1 MAAEVGR
8 EVAGARVREEELL
21 GVDRAR
27 RVDPHIESRVGP
39 LGECLRHIVEY
50 VRDQFTGVEAAPPD
64 HALQRLERRALHVA
78 VHQVDGGEGQPRR
91 AGGIGERGVGGA
103 GLGGEGRGGGLH
115 GRVEPVL
122 QEKIAHVLPREREQ
136 HVIDE
141 RDRRGGALDVEE
153 DPPATE
159 DDHGAALPSPA
170 IHAGPMQSGS

>member
-1 MAAEVGR
+1 M
-8 EVAGARVREEELL
+8 
-21 GVDRAR
+21 
-27 RVDPHIESRVGP
+27 
-39 LGECLRHIVEY
+39 
-50 VRDQFTGVEAAPPD
+50 RDQFAGVEAAPPD

-78 VHQVDGGEGQPRR
+78 VHQVDGGEGQPRG
-91 AGGIGERGVGGA
+91 AGRICERGVGRA
-103 GLGGEGRGGGLH
+103 GFGCQCHSGGLH